1 MHSNKSGHI
10 FSANTHMKT
19 VVLLQ
24 NSLKL
29 LSFVGSAELLES
41 FGAKFVDSILFGI
54 RVGRELS
61 VLHTNVLL
69 KGSFQNVFHCFPNFQ
84 QKPKKIKV
92 ERLRD

>member
-24 NSLKL
+24 NSLKLAFL

-54 RVGRELS
+54 RVGREFS

-84 QKPKKIKV
+84 QKPFEAK
-92 ERLRD
+92 EN